1 MALLFFGLG
10 ALARLLVGPVSLG
23 PFSGELADAISNSL
37 PGLAVRYDDAA
48 LQWSRDEGRVNL
60 VILGARVFDRS
71 QRIIAQAPRAE
82 IDLAAAPLLQG
93 RVVVRRMALVGVQL
107 TMVHTMDGALRLGV
121 EGDRGQS
128 DVLERLREALQ
139 SSKGSAT
146 SLTSF
151 AVRKARLAFY
161 DERTG
166 LFVVAPQASLTVSTS
181 GGKSAALAASVD
193 ADIEVSGHRAY
204 LQARLTLPPDGQ
216 TVTGDISLHG
226 FDVNALGENAKALA
240 FLKPYALKGDI
251 TGSFTLDQGSTHV
264 RAVDFGVGA
273 AGIVHGFGHP
283 VHVKT
288 LRLVGRYDGRTGR
301 LLIDDGVL
309 AGNEARAHLYGDGH
323 LKFNSAGGLE
333 TSSVDLTMDKI
344 GVDMPGVM
352 QRAMT
357 LARIALQA
365 SYTPADNRIVIDKF
379 LMFGGNLSASLTGEV
394 DLFPGETPKIALNG
408 HIAPLDVANLLHY
421 WPLQLG
427 QGAREWIAANIL
439 GGTIG
444 PMALKADIAA
454 GALDLPVLPDGA
466 INLSFPI
473 ANATVNYLQGLTP
486 LTNMQG
492 SATLTGDTFTATVTS
507 AKIGPLALSGGS
519 VTIPNL
525 HVAGSPGNIV
535 AHVDGALSDVL
546 TLIDMPPL
554 HYPTRFHIGTDS
566 AKGQAAIDLS
576 FRVPMV
582 KDLSIDD
589 VGIKIGGQVRG
600 LALAVGDHEVTNG
613 VANLAIDNSSLHL
626 DGDIVMAG
634 ASLKASWDEAFAAKG
649 PITTHITASGVLDD
663 AARKKLNFHS
673 GDFIKGPVNIDA
685 TLDGHRGS
693 ITKAAMAMD
702 LTPATVTI
710 GLINYKKA
718 PGVSAD
724 VQVTAQFKD
733 GAISGTDITA
743 DGAGLQLQGQAGF
756 GPGGTLAM
764 LDFPIVRA
772 GQKNDFSLHMSDA
785 PGVGL
790 KVSVTGRSADGTGLG
805 RTDLTGK
812 KADNSTS
819 EPAQSGKHFEIEA
832 NLDRLVMRSGVTMAP
847 FAFSSSGTGDRPQ
860 TMALTGRLSK
870 TATLSGDLVAEG
882 GEREIRLRTSNAGL
896 LFKGLFG
903 FTSLHGGKLDLVA
916 ALSPKPT
923 KDELAKKQAPDYRGV
938 LKITNFTVVNQP
950 FLTRLFSAGSLGG
963 LSDLLQDKGIA
974 VDTLDAPFRMHGG
987 VLDIHDARASGPS
1000 IGITAQ
1006 GYLDR
1011 RNSKIALEGALAPI
1025 FGLNSV
1031 LGAIPVLGDVLVSK
1045 KGEGIIGMSYSVSG
1059 NADEPRISV
1068 NPLSVLTPGILRR
1081 IFEGTPEAPRT
1092 IAPKA
1097 TAKPPAGA
1105 DKAKPGAPPAQQQ
1118 SKESAPPS
1126 KPDAAPAK
1134 TEAASKVG
1142 PPAATDAPKADV
1154 PQTKPKVMQS
1164 KNDAA
1169 SQANP
1174 PASTDVPAQDTAPEP
1189 ATVPNK
1195 K

>member
-1 MALLFFGLG
+1 MARCRDGNAPGAVGASEEAPRLEEMSSKSHHLRRAGLITAGVAVALLFFGLG

-71 QRIIAQAPRAE
+71 QRIIAQAPKAE

-93 RVVVRRMALVGVQL
+93 QVVVRRMALVGVQL

-240 FLKPYALKGDI
+240 FLKPYALKADI

-333 TSSVDLTMDKI
+333 KSSVDLTMDKI

-394 DLFPGETPKIALNG
+394 DLFPGETPKIAVNG
-408 HIAPLDVANLLHY
+408 HIAPLDIANLLHY

-444 PMALKADIAA
+444 PIALKADIAA

-566 AKGQAAIDLS
+566 AKGQAAIDLR
-576 FRVPMV
+576 FHVPMV

-673 GDFIKGPVNIDA
+673 GDFLKGPVNVDA

-710 GLINYKKA
+710 GLINYKKP

-733 GAISGTDITA
+733 GAIAGTDITA

-772 GQKNDFSLHMSDA
+772 GPQNDFSLHMNDS

-812 KADNSTS
+812 KADNRTS

-847 FAFSSSGTGDRPQ
+847 FAFSTSGIRRPAADHGAVGPVVEDGD
-860 TMALTGRLSK
+860 ALGRSRGRRRRTRDPPAHIECRAVVQGLVRLHLDAWRQARSDCRAVAEADQGRARQEAGARLSRRLEDHEFHGRQSAIPDAAVLGRVVGRADRSVAGQGHCRRHAGGAVPACMAACSTFTMRAPAGRRSASRPRAISTGA
-870 TATLSGDLVAEG
+870 TARSRSKARWRRSSASTACS
-882 GEREIRLRTSNAGL
+882 
-896 LFKGLFG
+896 
-903 FTSLHGGKLDLVA
+903 
-916 ALSPKPT
+916 
-923 KDELAKKQAPDYRGV
+923 APSRCWAMCWC
-938 LKITNFTVVNQP
+938 P
-950 FLTRLFSAGSLGG
+950 R
-963 LSDLLQDKGIA
+963 
-974 VDTLDAPFRMHGG
+974 R
-987 VLDIHDARASGPS
+987 ARAS
-1000 IGITAQ
+1000 
-1006 GYLDR
+1006 
-1011 RNSKIALEGALAPI
+1011 
-1025 FGLNSV
+1025 
-1031 LGAIPVLGDVLVSK
+1031 
-1045 KGEGIIGMSYSVSG
+1045 
-1059 NADEPRISV
+1059 
-1068 NPLSVLTPGILRR
+1068 
-1081 IFEGTPEAPRT
+1081 
-1092 IAPKA
+1092 
-1097 TAKPPAGA
+1097 
-1105 DKAKPGAPPAQQQ
+1105 
-1118 SKESAPPS
+1118 SA
-1126 KPDAAPAK
+1126 
-1134 TEAASKVG
+1134 
-1142 PPAATDAPKADV
+1142 
-1154 PQTKPKVMQS
+1154 
-1164 KNDAA
+1164 
-1169 SQANP
+1169 
-1174 PASTDVPAQDTAPEP
+1174 
-1189 ATVPNK
+1189 
-1195 K
+1195 